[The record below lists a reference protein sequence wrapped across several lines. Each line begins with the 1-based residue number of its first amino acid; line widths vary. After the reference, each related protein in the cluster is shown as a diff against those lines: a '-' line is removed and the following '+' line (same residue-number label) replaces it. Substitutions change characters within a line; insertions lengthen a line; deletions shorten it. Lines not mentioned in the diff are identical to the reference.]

1 MSLTFLVHVTR
12 KQVCDVQLIC
22 CFAEQVSWWWVHIR
36 CSWSIQCFLD
46 FCRELSDV
54 GVGGGVNGTAQGVG
68 CVALLRGWS
77 GWHCVGG
84 WGEWHSSGGV
94 GGWPCSGWGGW
105 HFSEGGGPA
114 QGVYHVYILNSVSY
128 NSMYLCYFFKAGH
141 FVLALDIAASILVSG
156 ICGSWCDAQSILLL
170 GVNWRN
176 TWLIDRVF
184 WIYTSWV
191 HFLFSHFFRTQDSW
205 KWFCVWLYSSNG
217 WWKGIEH
224 FSCPFIY

>member
-54 GVGGGVNGTAQGVG
+54 GVGGGVSGTPQ
-68 CVALLRGWS
+68 
-77 GWHCVGG
+77 GG
-84 WGEWHSSGGV
+84 W